1 MSIELKMRKGF
12 SLIELAVVVVIT
24 GIIALVVIYFSTG
37 YFRSSKAEEVIKWV
51 SDLKQAVN
59 KASNDNVSI
68 SSLTDLRDYLVV
80 PKSIQE
86 MNPQLYTNRVVSC
99 YNSSPMASYRG
110 YVISLNCRDLCTA
123 LRDRLASL
131 GFCVSLSSGTL
142 MAGVR

>member
-1 MSIELKMRKGF
+1 MRRGF

-24 GIIALVVIYFSTG
+24 GVIALVVVYFSTG
-37 YFRSSKAEEVIKWV
+37 YFKSSKAEEVIKWV
-51 SDLKQAVN
+51 SDLKQALT
-59 KASNDNVSI
+59 KACNDNVSI

-86 MNPQLYTNRVVSC
+86 MSPQLYTNQTVSC
-99 YNSSPMASYRG
+99 YNSSPMASYKG
-110 YVISLNCRDLCTA
+110 YVISLNCGNLCTA
-123 LRDRLASL
+123 LRDRLSSL